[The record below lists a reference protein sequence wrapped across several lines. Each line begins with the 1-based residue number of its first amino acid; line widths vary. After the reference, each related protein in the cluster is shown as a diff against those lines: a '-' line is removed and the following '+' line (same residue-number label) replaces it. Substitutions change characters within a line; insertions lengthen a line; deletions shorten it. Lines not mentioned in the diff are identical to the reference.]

1 MKKKRVKAKK
11 ENQSTDCL
19 ITKLREYHKR
29 MSKLEGK
36 QSSIYK
42 SNSILNVSKH
52 FRD

>member
-1 MKKKRVKAKK
+1 MKKKRAKTKK
-11 ENQSTDCL
+11 ECQSTDCL

-29 MSKLEGK
+29 MARLEGK
-36 QSSIYK
+36 QSSVYK